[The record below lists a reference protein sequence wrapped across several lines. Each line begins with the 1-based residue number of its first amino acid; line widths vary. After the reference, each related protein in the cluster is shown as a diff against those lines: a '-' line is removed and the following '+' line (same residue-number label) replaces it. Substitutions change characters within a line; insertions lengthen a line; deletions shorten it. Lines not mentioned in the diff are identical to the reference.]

1 MSELH
6 YDASQIKILEGLE
19 AVRLRPAMYIGS
31 TDKTGLHHLV
41 WEAVDNSIDEAL
53 AGYCTEVEVIIGE
66 DNIISVIDNGRG
78 IPIDIQKDKNRPAAE
93 VVLTVLHAG
102 GKFEG
107 EGYKVSGGLHGV
119 GISCVNALS
128 EKFEVEVFRDGKR
141 YTQTFEKGIPK
152 EPDVVTFKYAGTGTR
167 VTFKPD
173 RTIFDTYVYDFEILK
188 YRLRELAYLNK
199 GIKIILRDKRGEAI
213 EEEVYNYEGGVISY
227 VEHLD
232 EGKAPILSKPV
243 YINKEKDGVEVEI
256 ALQYNKDY
264 YDELILSFANNI
276 KTKEGGSHLSGFRAA
291 LTRSLNSFA
300 KKYKIFKGDESLS
313 GNDVREGLTA
323 IVSVKLANPQFEGQ
337 TKSKLGNSDVRG
349 IVDSIVDE
357 GLSNYFD
364 RDPNGAKAIIN
375 KGLAALRVREAVRKA
390 QDLARRKTALESTTL
405 PGKLADCS
413 ERDPS
418 KCEIYLVEGDSA
430 GGSAKQGRDRN
441 FQAILPLKGK
451 ILNVE
456 KARIDKILANEEI
469 KSMITAI
476 GPEII
481 AKLGNVNEETAE
493 GGEENDEKALAFLL
507 SKLRYHKIII
517 MTDADVDGAHI
528 RTLLLT
534 FFYRYAKS
542 MIEAGTLYIA
552 QPPLYLIKKGSSKI
566 YAYNEEEKKKVISEL
581 SLDNVSVSSREET
594 YVYKKKEIL
603 DFLERIN
610 EYNKFLQLLEEHSYN
625 LKEFES
631 AIDVVNM
638 DKFLDI
644 KMRIKA
650 ETIGQISI
658 TPSLFDTTPTEQPT
672 KNQVDLEKLFKE
684 PEERLFG
691 QLILDERM
699 DIQEIKH
706 IITMYKEINE
716 KNNAPYTI
724 MTGEEKQLIETL
736 KDLMDFI
743 DKKVNKGIGLQR
755 YKGLGEMNPE
765 QLWDTT
771 MNPDVRTLLKV
782 NLEDAEKAD
791 EIFTILMG
799 SEVEPRKDFIQK
811 YARNV
816 RWLDI

>member
-1 MSELH
+1 MSQSQ
-6 YDASQIKILEGLE
+6 YDASQIKVLEGLE
-19 AVRLRPAMYIGS
+19 AVRLRPAMYIGT
-31 TDKTGLHHLV
+31 TDKAGLHHLV

-53 AGYCTEVEVIIGE
+53 AGFCTDVEVEIGE
-66 DNIISVIDNGRG
+66 DNILSVIDNGRG
-78 IPIDIQKDKNRPAAE
+78 IPIDIQKDRNRPAAE

-102 GKFEG
+102 GKFDG

-128 EKFEVEVFRDGKR
+128 SKFEVEIFRDKKR
-141 YTQTFEKGIPK
+141 YFQKFEKGIPVG
-152 EPDVVTFKYAGTGTR
+152 EPEIVPFVSERKGTR

-173 RTIFDTYVYDFEILK
+173 HTIFDTTIFDFEVLK

-199 GIKIILRDKRGEAI
+199 GIRIVLRDKRSEQI
-213 EEEVYNYEGGVISY
+213 EEEEYKYDGGIVSY

-232 EGKAPILSKPV
+232 EGKTPILSKPV

-276 KTKEGGSHLSGFRAA
+276 KTKEGGTHLSGFRSA
-291 LTRSLNSFA
+291 LTRSLNSFG
-300 KKYKIFKGDESLS
+300 KKFKLFKGEETLS

-323 IVSVKLANPQFEGQ
+323 IISVKLPNPQFEGQ
-337 TKSKLGNSDVRG
+337 TKSKLGNGEIRG

-357 GLSNYFD
+357 GLSNYLE

-375 KGLAALRVREAVRKA
+375 KSLMALHVRDAVRKA

-456 KARIDKILANEEI
+456 KARIDKILINEEI

-481 AKLGNVNEETAE
+481 AKLGSSNENENEEEVPVA
-493 GGEENDEKALAFLL
+493 DLL

-534 FFYRYAKS
+534 FFYRYAKPI
-542 MIEAGTLYIA
+542 IEAGTLYIA
-552 QPPLYLIKKGSSKI
+552 QPPLYLVKKGNTKI
-566 YAYNEEEKKKVISEL
+566 YAYNEEEKKKIISEL
-581 SLDNVSVSSREET
+581 GLDSVKVVTRDEKYS
-594 YVYKKKEIL
+594 YAGKEIL
-603 DFLERIN
+603 DFMERVN
-610 EYNKFLQLLEEHSYN
+610 EFRHFVQYLEEHSYN
-625 LKEFES
+625 AKDFETAIELVDSEKFSQLKQKIKEEIVAEHGSGQTLFDMIPGEHP
-631 AIDVVNM
+631 AKKTLDIDAVFTVPA
-638 DKFLDI
+638 DKIFAALIQDERIDNQELKDIVKMYEEISEKNNSPYTLTMGEEAQTIDGLQEFLDI
-644 KMRIKA
+644 
-650 ETIGQISI
+650 
-658 TPSLFDTTPTEQPT
+658 
-672 KNQVDLEKLFKE
+672 
-684 PEERLFG
+684 
-691 QLILDERM
+691 
-699 DIQEIKH
+699 
-706 IITMYKEINE
+706 
-716 KNNAPYTI
+716 
-724 MTGEEKQLIETL
+724 
-736 KDLMDFI
+736 I
-743 DKKVNKGIGLQR
+743 DKKVNRGINIQR

-765 QLWDTT
+765 QLWETT
-771 MNPDVRTLLKV
+771 MNPEVRTLVKV

-799 SEVEPRKDFIQK
+799 SEVEPRKEFIQK
-811 YARNV
+811 FARNV